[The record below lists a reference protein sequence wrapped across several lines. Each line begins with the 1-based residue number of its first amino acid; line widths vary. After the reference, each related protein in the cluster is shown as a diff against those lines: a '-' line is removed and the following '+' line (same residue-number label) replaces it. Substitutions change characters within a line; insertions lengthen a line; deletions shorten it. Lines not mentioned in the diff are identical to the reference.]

1 MKKVN
6 RAEKIE
12 TESGQGNPMCVQSVT
27 EGGGGGQ
34 GEQTKIKWRIRSN
47 LNVELHTQL
56 HYQDRPKTNLNFVS
70 VCVRSALG
78 ITIINNVVVF
88 HSSQYVLLKSDL

>member
-27 EGGGGGQ
+27 EGGGGA
-34 GEQTKIKWRIRSN
+34 R
-47 LNVELHTQL
+47 
-56 HYQDRPKTNLNFVS
+56 
-70 VCVRSALG
+70 
-78 ITIINNVVVF
+78 
-88 HSSQYVLLKSDL
+88 

>member
-27 EGGGGGQ
+27 EGGGGG
-34 GEQTKIKWRIRSN
+34 EQTKIKWRIRSN
-47 LNVELHTQL
+47 LNVELHTVTLSRQTKDLPQL
-56 HYQDRPKTNLNFVS
+56 CICMCEVS
-70 VCVRSALG
+70 IGHNNYKQCG
-78 ITIINNVVVF
+78 GFPQQPICIT
-88 HSSQYVLLKSDL
+88 